1 MSIRFLADENLLE
14 AIIQGLR
21 SREPSID
28 ILDVK
33 TSGLRRT
40 KDPDLLEMAYQ
51 QDRILITHD
60 RDTMPGHFWD
70 RLSAGK
76 RNSPGAFVV
85 PQRCAVGATVDFL
98 LLV

>member
-1 MSIRFLADENLLE
+1 MADENVLE

-33 TSGLRRT
+33 TAGLRGT
-40 KDPDLLEMAYQ
+40 EDPDLLDIAFRQ
-51 QDRILITHD
+51 GRILITHD

-76 RNSPGAFVV
+76 RNSLGAFVV